1 MGRCETATASIGV
14 KILLSN
20 LISQMN
26 ENNFNLVLELL
37 RYGLI
42 EDQNDYFHEV
52 YSNIMCKFNE
62 LVETDFNEC
71 KKYLT
76 EQFTS
81 NGSYHKSRSSAPA
94 IPTLDKGRLIDQIL
108 LVPIKDIL
116 NIERWG
122 YDRDGSNCVS
132 RKLDFDLSLDI
143 ERYKDIENLEIVFI
157 LGQHAG

>member
-1 MGRCETATASIGV
+1 MGRCETATASIGI
-14 KILLSN
+14 KILLSD
-20 LISQMN
+20 LMSQMN
-26 ENNFNLVLELL
+26 ETNFNLIIELL
-37 RYGLI
+37 RKGLI

-52 YSNIMCKFNE
+52 YSNIIFKFNR
-62 LVETDFNEC
+62 LIQIDFTDVKEYF
-71 KKYLT
+71 T

-122 YDRDGSNCVS
+122 YDRDGSNCAS
-132 RKLDFDLSLDI
+132 RKLDFDLSLDT
-143 ERYKDIENLEIVFI
+143 ERYKEIKNFEVVFI

>member
-1 MGRCETATASIGV
+1 MGRCETATASIGI
-14 KILLSN
+14 KILLSD
-20 LISQMN
+20 LMSQMN
-26 ENNFNLVLELL
+26 ETNFNLIIELL
-37 RYGLI
+37 RKGLI

-52 YSNIMCKFNE
+52 YFDIIFKFNK
-62 LVETDFNEC
+62 LVLTDFNEC

-76 EQFTS
+76 EQFIS
-81 NGSYHKSRSSAPA
+81 NGSYYKLRSIAPA

-122 YDRDGSNCVS
+122 YNRDGSNCVS

-143 ERYKDIENLEIVFI
+143 EKYKDIDNLEIVFI

>member
-1 MGRCETATASIGV
+1 MGRYETATASIGV

-20 LISQMN
+20 LMSQMN
-26 ENNFNLVLELL
+26 ENNFNLILELL
-37 RYGLI
+37 RYGVI

-52 YSNIMCKFNE
+52 YSNIMFNFNK

-71 KKYLT
+71 KKYLI

-122 YDRDGSNCVS
+122 YDRDSSNCVS

-157 LGQHAG
+157 LGQHTG

>member
-26 ENNFNLVLELL
+26 ETNFNLIIELL
-37 RYGLI
+37 HKGLI

-52 YSNIMCKFNE
+52 YSDIIFKFNK
-62 LVETDFNEC
+62 LVLTDFNEC

-76 EQFTS
+76 EQFIS
-81 NGSYHKSRSSAPA
+81 NGSYYKLRSIAPA

-122 YDRDGSNCVS
+122 YNRDGSNCVS
-132 RKLDFDLSLDI
+132 RKLDFDLSLNI

-157 LGQHAG
+157 LGQHTG

>member
-1 MGRCETATASIGV
+1 MGRCETATASIGI
-14 KILLSN
+14 KILLSD
-20 LISQMN
+20 LMSQMN
-26 ENNFNLVLELL
+26 ETNFNLIIELL
-37 RYGLI
+37 RKGLI

-52 YSNIMCKFNE
+52 YSDIIFKFNK
-62 LVETDFNEC
+62 LVQTDFNEC

-76 EQFTS
+76 EQFIS
-81 NGSYHKSRSSAPA
+81 NGSYYKLRSIAPA

-122 YDRDGSNCVS
+122 YNRDGSNCVS

-143 ERYKDIENLEIVFI
+143 EKYKDIDNLEIVFI